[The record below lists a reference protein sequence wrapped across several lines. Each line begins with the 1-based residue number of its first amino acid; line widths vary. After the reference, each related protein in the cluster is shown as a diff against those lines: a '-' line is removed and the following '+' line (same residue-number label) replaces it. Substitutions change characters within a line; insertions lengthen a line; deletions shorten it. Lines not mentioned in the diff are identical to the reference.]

1 MTEVIPVTLIGG
13 YLGAGKTTLVNH
25 LLRNAGGRRLAVLV
39 NEFGSLP
46 IDADLIVAR
55 EDNLIS
61 ISGGCICC
69 SFGSDLVAA
78 LIDLKDRGNSIDHL
92 LIETSGV
99 ALPGSIVQ
107 ALDLLPGLVL
117 DGVIVLADAET
128 IEARARDRYMS
139 DTVLG
144 QLQHADIIVLNKI
157 DLVSRERADATAS
170 WLTATALGARVL
182 PVQNANLPLEVII
195 GQPRLAGSGAGSPS
209 GHHAH
214 GHQTGHYKTLS
225 LDIDQPC
232 DAERLAR
239 KLAEPTLGLLRAKGF
254 LRGLDGKLVTVH
266 VVGRRA
272 QVEPAPAWIE
282 GPGRL
287 VCIGLEAEINRDAI
301 LAAIDATPLRIP
313 VQPPPDSILTS
324 R

>member
-1 MTEVIPVTLIGG
+1 MTDATPVTLIGG

-39 NEFGSLP
+39 NEFGALP

-78 LIDLKDRGNSIDHL
+78 LIDLKQRGNPIDHL

-107 ALDLLPGLVL
+107 SLALLPGLAL

-128 IEARARDRYMS
+128 IEERARDRYMS

-144 QLQHADIIVLNKI
+144 QLAHADIILLNKI
-157 DLVSRERADATAS
+157 DLVSQQRADTISNWLAATVP
-170 WLTATALGARVL
+170 GARVL
-182 PVQNANLPLEVII
+182 PVRNANVPLDIVI
-195 GQPRLAGSGAGSPS
+195 GQHVGRQVGESSIAPS
-209 GHHAH
+209 EHHE
-214 GHQTGHYKTLS
+214 HQTHQTEDYTPLS
-225 LDIDQPC
+225 LEIDSPC
-232 DAERLAR
+232 DVERLAR
-239 KLAEPTLGLLRAKGF
+239 NLAEPRLGLLRAKGF
-254 LRGLDGKLVTVH
+254 LRGLDGKLVTLH

-272 QVEPAPAWIE
+272 QVEAAPAGVE

-287 VCIGLEAEINRDAI
+287 VCIGLKAEINRDAI
-301 LAAIDATPLRIP
+301 LAAFD
-313 VQPPPDSILTS
+313 VQRLQITV
-324 R
+324 

>member
-1 MTEVIPVTLIGG
+1 MTDIVPVTLIGG
-13 YLGAGKTTLVNH
+13 YLGAGKTTLANH

-78 LIDLKDRGNSIDHL
+78 LIDLKKRGNSIDHL

-107 ALDLLPGLVL
+107 SLALLPGLAI
-117 DGVIVLADAET
+117 DSVIVLADAET
-128 IEARARDRYMS
+128 IEERARDRYMS
-139 DTVLG
+139 DTVLA
-144 QLQHADIIVLNKI
+144 QLAHADIILLNKI
-157 DLVSRERADATAS
+157 DLVSQQRADAILA
-170 WLTATALGARVL
+170 WLAATVPGAHVL
-182 PVQNANLPLEVII
+182 PVRNANLPLEIVI
-195 GQPRLAGSGAGSPS
+195 GQNHRRTSGKDSA
-209 GHHAH
+209 HASD
-214 GHQTGHYKTLS
+214 HQTGDYETLS
-225 LDIDQPC
+225 LEIDHPC

-239 KLAEPTLGLLRAKGF
+239 NLADPSLGLLRAKGF
-254 LRGLDGKLVTVH
+254 LRGPDGQLATIH
-266 VVGRRA
+266 VVGRRS
-272 QVEPAPAWIE
+272 QVEPAPAWVE

-287 VCIGLEAEINRDAI
+287 VCIGLKAEINRDAI
-301 LAAIDATPLRIP
+301 LAAFD
-313 VQPPPDSILTS
+313 VQRLQINV
-324 R
+324 

>member
-1 MTEVIPVTLIGG
+1 MTDATPVTLIGG

-39 NEFGSLP
+39 NEFGALP

-78 LIDLKDRGNSIDHL
+78 LIDLKQRGNSIDHL

-107 ALDLLPGLVL
+107 SLALLPGLVL

-128 IEARARDRYMS
+128 IEVRARDRYMS

-144 QLQHADIIVLNKI
+144 QLAHADIILLNKV
-157 DLVSRERADATAS
+157 DLVSQENANTILNWLVATVP
-170 WLTATALGARVL
+170 GARVL
-182 PVQNANLPLEVII
+182 PVRNANLPLDIII
-195 GQPRLAGSGAGSPS
+195 GQHSGRRPDKGLMRGSDHQAGD
-209 GHHAH
+209 
-214 GHQTGHYKTLS
+214 YETLI
-225 LDIDQPC
+225 LEIDHPC

-239 KLAEPTLGLLRAKGF
+239 NLADPSLGLLRAKGF
-254 LRGLDGKLVTVH
+254 LRGLDGKLATIH

-272 QVEPAPAWIE
+272 QIETAPSWVE

-287 VCIGLEAEINRDAI
+287 VCIGLAAEINRDAI
-301 LAAIDATPLRIP
+301 LAAFD
-313 VQPPPDSILTS
+313 VQRLQITV
-324 R
+324 